1 MARAAPLCK
10 SNKSSSLDIE
20 SNGIVRA
27 FDYFGHIVALEQ
39 QLAVIVD

>member
-1 MARAAPLCK
+1 MALRECLCK
-10 SNKSSSLDIE
+10 SNKSSSLAIKA
-20 SNGIVRA
+20 NGIVRA